1 MLSPPKHVKGASGAN
16 VELLEPENLKYK
28 IEPMKSHESSD
39 EADGDDEATDNV
51 AANNTGRTQS
61 R

>member
-1 MLSPPKHVKGASGAN
+1 M
-16 VELLEPENLKYK
+16 ELLEPENLKYK